1 MAVKILHETST
12 RSTGRTAPGKHRS
25 NETVIVDPDVST
37 TKSDTSRNGSKALS
51 KCGAICSAVSRA
63 AALIVLVLAATG
75 LALGYVI
82 QTPFYQYLEQ
92 VNPANHRH

>member
-1 MAVKILHETST
+1 MPLSAQISPKAKAKW
-12 RSTGRTAPGKHRS
+12 RT
-25 NETVIVDPDVST
+25 
-37 TKSDTSRNGSKALS
+37 
-51 KCGAICSAVSRA
+51 
-63 AALIVLVLAATG
+63 AALILLVLAATG